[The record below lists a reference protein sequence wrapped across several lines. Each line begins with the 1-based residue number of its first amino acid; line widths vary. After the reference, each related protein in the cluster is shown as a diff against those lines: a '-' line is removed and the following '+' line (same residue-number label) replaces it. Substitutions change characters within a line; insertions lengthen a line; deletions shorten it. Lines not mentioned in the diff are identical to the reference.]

1 MISGPGQEGWEVGVG
16 VRTQASSDVRI
27 KRKCLCRMRESKA
40 IQKEKN
46 DKGRIEPTRNDFLL
60 YYLTQSFLELEV
72 LLEVL
77 S

>member
-1 MISGPGQEGWEVGVG
+1 
-16 VRTQASSDVRI
+16 
-27 KRKCLCRMRESKA
+27 MRESKA